1 MYVHL
6 CSRLFRGAL
15 YSPDR
20 SSWHICELL
29 FSTLSFIYFYLPDQ
43 GNTYHKACN
52 KGAWG
57 SSQGL
62 TTLKNKKLH

>member
-15 YSPDR
+15 DSPDR
-20 SSWHICELL
+20 SWWHICELL

-43 GNTYHKACN
+43 GGKCI
-52 KGAWG
+52 
-57 SSQGL
+57 SQGMQQGCMGL
-62 TTLKNKKLH
+62 ESRINDTEE